1 MNRSRIAVLVALLT
15 TPGIA
20 AAQLPTESAFASR
33 KSFRE
38 EYLEHTLLEVNRA
51 LLAWTKAVETR
62 NLKDIKRLATDDL
75 LFGPLEGWL
84 AKGPEALDS
93 LKSYLPRISAFGITL
108 FDFDAGGSMASVYA
122 SIYYQLATGATRETV
137 IADAAIVLVQ
147 RGPVWRIRSYVERP
161 RPVPS
166 P

>member
-1 MNRSRIAVLVALLT
+1 MNRSRIAVLAALLV

-20 AAQLPTESAFASR
+20 AAQMPTESAFASR

-38 EYLEHTLLEVNRA
+38 EFLEHTLPEVNRA
-51 LLAWTKAVETR
+51 LQAWTKAVESR
-62 NLKDIKRLATDDL
+62 NLKDIKRLATEDV
-75 LFGPLEGWL
+75 LFAPLEGWL

-93 LKSYLPRISAFGITL
+93 LKTYLPRVSAFGITL

-137 IADAAIVLVQ
+137 VADAAIVLVQ
-147 RGPVWRIRSYVERP
+147 RGSVWQIRSYVERP
-161 RPVPS
+161 RPVPM